1 MTLEQLS
8 SLGEII
14 GAIAVVAS
22 LVALAFQMRQNT
34 KAVYAQ
40 AARDA
45 EAVWGTFYFEVGK
58 DKELSLLTEKLLLSK
73 SSDEF
78 SKEEYARTI
87 FLLRSIWSNLQSEH
101 SLALDHSLRPEVWQR
116 RVKWIRGLMQIPIVS
131 EFVEHEISQQNVDPR
146 LVEQIMAQG
155 DRMQMGRLFDRN

>member
-1 MTLEQLS
+1 MTLEQLG

-34 KAVYAQ
+34 KAIHAQ

-45 EAVWGTFYFEVGK
+45 EAIWGTFYFEVGK
-58 DKELSLLTEKLLLSK
+58 DKELSLLTEKLLLSQ

-78 SKEEYARTI
+78 SKEE
-87 FLLRSIWSNLQSEH
+87 
-101 SLALDHSLRPEVWQR
+101 
-116 RVKWIRGLMQIPIVS
+116 
-131 EFVEHEISQQNVDPR
+131 
-146 LVEQIMAQG
+146 
-155 DRMQMGRLFDRN
+155 